1 MNSTKNFLFLV
12 STNRFEVYHLEG
24 LDRQQSWT
32 LDLTNKPELQKREFI
47 TDFLVKEGITI
58 LDYSNSL
65 VLWSNDQTALVPT
78 QLYENSKTENLLRL
92 NFGYDFNKNDADFN
106 RIPSLN
112 LVSIY
117 TIPLWL
123 KTLFVLKF
131 PGTTIIHSSTA
142 WIKYLAN
149 KNSTNKICGVLSL
162 ENKMLSFIVFH
173 NDSPII
179 CIQSQFQELD
189 DIAYYVT
196 YALQNSKLEMT
207 NGIIEIVDFHSENE
221 ALCQDLIKRLKE
233 LQIFS
238 NLNWVMTN
246 DLAITSFEL
255 CV

>member
-24 LDRQQSWT
+24 LDRYQSWAV
-32 LDLTNKPELQKREFI
+32 DLTNKPELQKREFI
-47 TDFLVKEGITI
+47 TDFLVKEGITL

-65 VLWSNDQTALVPT
+65 VLWSNDQMVLVPA
-78 QLYENSKTENLLRL
+78 QLYDNSNTENLLSL
-92 NFGYDFNKNDADFN
+92 NFGNHFSKNDADFN

-112 LVSIY
+112 LVAIY

-131 PGTTIIHSSTA
+131 PGTTITHSSTA
-142 WIKYLAN
+142 WIKYLSN
-149 KNSTNKICGVLSL
+149 KNSTTKICGVLSL
-162 ENKMLSFIVFH
+162 ENQMLSFIVFQ

-189 DIAYYVT
+189 DIAYYII

-207 NGIIEIVDFHSENE
+207 NGTIEIFDFNSENE
-221 ALCQDLIKRLKE
+221 VIAQGLLNRLKD
-233 LQIFS
+233 LHIFS
-238 NLNWVMTN
+238 DLNWVLKN
-246 DLAITSFEL
+246 DLALTSFEL